1 MLFPLRDVIVSR
13 TTPVVTRLLIAGSVL
28 VHLMLFTDDPL
39 IRTVTFETWG
49 LIPAAF
55 SWTSVLTSMFV
66 HGDFMHLVGNM
77 ISLWIFGDNVED
89 QMGHGR
95 FVLFYLACGVAAAL
109 AETWSSP
116 DSLLPMVGA
125 SGAIAGV
132 MGAYFVMFPHSR
144 VLVLLFLVFYINVI
158 EIPAIFFLQVVEVP
172 AVFFLGI
179 WFLMQFLSGV
189 GSIAQVEAG
198 TGGVAFWA
206 HAGGFA
212 TGVLGAR
219 LLRRP
224 ERMDWHWR
232 DETLH

>member
-13 TTPVVTRLLIAGSVL
+13 TTPVVTWLLIASSVV
-28 VHLMLFTDDPL
+28 VHFVLATADPL

-55 SWTSVLTSMFV
+55 SWASVLTSMFV
-66 HGDFMHLVGNM
+66 HGDVLHLLSNM
-77 ISLWIFGDNVED
+77 ICLWIFGDNVED
-89 QMGHGR
+89 QLGHGR
-95 FVLFYLACGVAAAL
+95 FLLFYLACGAAAAL

-158 EIPAIFFLQVVEVP
+158 EVP
-172 AVFFLGI
+172 AVFFLAF
-179 WFLMQFLSGV
+179 WFFMQVV
-189 GSIAQVEAG
+189 GGLGRAAEAAA

-212 TGVLGAR
+212 AGALGGR
-219 LLRRP
+219 LLRRR
-224 ERMDWHWR
+224 ERATWAWR
-232 DETLH
+232 EGPGPM

>member
-13 TTPVVTRLLIAGSVL
+13 TTPVVTWLLIVL
-28 VHLMLFTDDPL
+28 TVGLHLVMTTGDAEL
-39 IRTVTFETWG
+39 RTLTFETWG
-49 LIPAAF
+49 LVPAVF
-55 SWTSVLTSMFV
+55 SWTSVFTSMFV
-66 HGDFMHLVGNM
+66 HGDFLHLGGNM
-77 ISLWIFGDNVED
+77 ICLWIFGDNVED

-95 FVLFYLACGVAAAL
+95 FFLFYLACGVVAAL

-116 DSLLPMVGA
+116 DSFLPMVGA

-158 EIPAIFFLQVVEVP
+158 EIPA
-172 AVFFLGI
+172 VFFLAF
-179 WFLMQFLSGV
+179 WFFMQLIG
-189 GSIAQVEAG
+189 GLGRAAEAAT
-198 TGGVAFWA
+198 TGGIAFWA

-212 TGVLGAR
+212 AGALGAK

-224 ERMDWHWR
+224 ERASWEWR
-232 DETLH
+232 DGARPL

>member
-13 TTPVVTRLLIAGSVL
+13 TTPVVTWLLIALSVGLHL
-28 VHLMLFTDDPL
+28 VLATSDPDV
-39 IRTVTFETWG
+39 RTVTFETWG

-55 SWTSVLTSMFV
+55 SWTTVLTSMFV
-66 HGDFMHLVGNM
+66 HGDLLHLGSNM
-77 ISLWIFGDNVED
+77 LCLWIFGDNVED

-95 FVLFYLACGVAAAL
+95 FLLFYLACGIVAAL
-109 AETWSSP
+109 TETWSSP

-144 VLVLLFLVFYINVI
+144 VLVLLFLVVYINII
-158 EIPAIFFLQVVEVP
+158 EVPAIFFLAFWFFMQVVGG
-172 AVFFLGI
+172 LGR
-179 WFLMQFLSGV
+179 
-189 GSIAQVEAG
+189 AAEAAT

-212 TGVLGAR
+212 AGAIGAR
-219 LLRRP
+219 ILRRH
-224 ERMDWHWR
+224 ERATWEWR
-232 DETLH
+232 DGHGPG